1 MNNLNLL
8 NDYEQF
14 TAFFQSLDTAEE
26 CPQPTDLED
35 ILESL
40 HEEETSYETY

>member
-1 MNNLNLL
+1 MSNLDLL

-14 TAFFQSLDTAEE
+14 TSFFQSLDTPED
-26 CPQPTDLED
+26 CPQPADLEE

-40 HEEETSYETY
+40 SEEDHS

>member
-1 MNNLNLL
+1 MNSLDLL

-14 TAFFQSLDTAEE
+14 TQFFQSLETEAD
-26 CPQPTDLED
+26 CPEPADLGS

-40 HEEETSYETY
+40 AEEETSL

>member
-1 MNNLNLL
+1 MNTSDLL

-14 TAFFQSLDTAEE
+14 TSFFQSLDTPED
-26 CPQPTDLED
+26 CPQPADLEE

-40 HEEETSYETY
+40 SEEENHS